1 MTPNEETEEATNK
14 IIEILNDWGS
24 ESKFIWFKELQ
35 RITDIDKGLLRNILN
50 ELKKNKG
57 S

>member
-35 RITDIDKGLLRNILN
+35 RITDIEKGLLT
-50 ELKKNKG
+50 KY
-57 S
+57 SQ